1 MTREYPDLP
10 LVGVGAVIVH
20 DSRVLLVKRGQ
31 APLQGEWSIPGGRLE
46 LGETV
51 REAVCREVLEE
62 TGLTV
67 ETSQLLGTFDRI
79 VRDDDGRIRYHYIL
93 IDFLCHVVSGDLRPA
108 SDAEDARWFGGEEIS
123 RLALRDDTLAV
134 IRAGIER
141 GPKQH

>member
-20 DSRVLLVKRGQ
+20 DSRVLLIKRGQ
-31 APLQGEWSIPGGRLE
+31 APLHGEWSIPGGRLE

-51 REAVCREVLEE
+51 RDAVCREVLEE

-67 ETSQLLGTFDRI
+67 ETSQLLGIFDRI
-79 VRDDDGRIRYHYIL
+79 VRDDHGRIRYHYIL
-93 IDFLCHVVSGDLRPA
+93 IDFLCRVVSGELRPA
-108 SDAEDARWFGGEEIS
+108 SDAEDARWFAGEEIS

-134 IRAGIER
+134 IRAGMER
-141 GPKQH
+141 VPNQH